1 MTQGRGRRTGV
12 VLIVLI
18 IIVLLVA
25 VGALFLLRFM
35 NPTPA
40 TDTTANGQAT
50 DEAPDNEAP
59 EIDYIN
65 VIVADRDILRGTRMS
80 VEDVRIMQWP
90 DLPDAAPPV
99 DALIVGPNEGD
110 PGLEQVEGRIAR
122 YDIVTDQPVLNSM
135 LTEGD
140 DPTTFGERGSDAAL
154 LIPQGQVAVAL
165 PVSRLSS
172 VGYAV
177 RAGDH
182 VDIMMSFR
190 FVNVDEDF
198 QTITPNSG
206 VLITDDPTLLFSPM
220 FGFDYDLGREEAGA
234 FGTTLLVFPN
244 LAEPMQRPRQATQLM
259 IDNAIV
265 LRVGQWPYTDV
276 YEPIIV
282 TAVPPATAAPAP
294 EEGTAA
300 PATEEVPPTATPVPP
315 PDIVTLIMGRQDA
328 LVLKYALET
337 GATIDLALRSY
348 QDNAITDI
356 QTETVTLQ
364 YIIDFYNVTIP
375 PPLPIAQDP
384 RIDNFSR
391 LDQFTLIAPKSTVVA
406 TPLP

>member
-35 NPTPA
+35 QPA
-40 TDTTANGQAT
+40 PPEAATNGQPT
-50 DEAPDNEAP
+50 SEANDNNEP
-59 EIDYIN
+59 EINYIN
-65 VIVADRDILRGTRMS
+65 VIVADEDIQRGARLS
-80 VEDVRIMQWP
+80 VEVVRIMQWP
-90 DLPDAAPPV
+90 DLPDAQPPA

-122 YDIVTDQPVLNSM
+122 VDIVQGQPILNSM
-135 LTEGD
+135 LTPGTE
-140 DPTTFGERGSDAAL
+140 PTTFGEAGSDAAL

-165 PVSRLSS
+165 PISRLSS
-172 VGYAV
+172 VAYAV
-177 RAGDH
+177 REGDH

-198 QTITPNSG
+198 QTITPNRG
-206 VLITDDPTLLFSPM
+206 VLITDDPTMLFSPL
-220 FGFDYDLGREEAGA
+220 FEFDYDLGREESGP

-244 LAEPMQRPRQATQLM
+244 LAEPLQRPRQATQLM
-259 IDNAIV
+259 IDNAVV
-265 LRVGQWPYTDV
+265 LRVGQWPYTDI

-282 TAVPPATAAPAP
+282 TAVPPATAAPATQ
-294 EEGTAA
+294 EGTPA
-300 PATEEVPPTATPVPP
+300 PATQEVVPTSTPVPP
-315 PDIVTLIMGRQDA
+315 PDIITLIMGRQDA

-375 PPLPIAQDP
+375 PALPIAQDP

-391 LDQFTLIAPKSTVVA
+391 LDQFTLIAPQSTIVA
-406 TPLP
+406 TPVP